1 VKQIINLFL
10 PNLTS
15 LRAVFNE
22 VSNTSISREKF
33 IDFTKII
40 GLFLLIINSF
50 FFLRLEESGGEIF
63 IKNLSVSSESL
74 IVITWFTAGMSLFFF
89 SMGFNNLIAW
99 YSNVGR
105 DGSQWNYLVD
115 RINTLLGP
123 VLVWIFSST
132 IVLNILSR
140 SYTFPSYLTT
150 SEDGIM
156 PSIEFILWP
165 LWLVSIYLVMVLF
178 APLTIFLHKKYP
190 YATLFTLFTLTI
202 LIDNIDFSVNFS
214 YIKLFNY
221 LFFWIAVHQIGYFY
235 ADGKIQQI
243 NINFFR
249 YVTVFAY
256 GYLFYQI
263 TAANKYLSLASYRL
277 SSINNEDPP
286 TTLYLVASIGL
297 ICLVFTFK
305 NVIEKILSN
314 QKLWLV
320 VSHIHANIYT
330 IYLWHLFIFFLTYLL
345 GGSLYLI
352 PLLFI
357 IVSFFFGNYERSVF
371 KLSSNL
377 VKRVNPLQPW
387 PSPIKARFSINNFV
401 LAWFSALF
409 VLLGVFHLTLGGVG
423 QDGFFTIREFYFLR
437 SNTYEGLGRI
447 LIGLL
452 LLNVTVRGLKYKKRV
467 LSTAILFVISS
478 IFTRNIVNENFT
490 YFEIYFSSFSL
501 LLFIFILV
509 QNSNYKSV
517 SKVK

>member
-1 VKQIINLFL
+1 M
-10 PNLTS
+10 PNFKS
-15 LRAVFNE
+15 MRSVFNE
-22 VSNTSISREKF
+22 ASKTSISRERF
-33 IDFTKII
+33 IDFTKVI
-40 GLFLLIINSF
+40 GLLFLIVNSF
-50 FFLRLEESGGEIF
+50 LFLRLEESSGELF
-63 IKNLSVSSESL
+63 VTNLSAESQSL
-74 IVITWFTAGMSLFFF
+74 IVISWFTAGMSLFFF

-140 SYTFPSYLTT
+140 SSNFPNYLTT

-190 YATLFTLFTLTI
+190 YATVLTLFTMTV
-202 LIDNIDFSVNFS
+202 LIDNIEFSLNFS

-221 LFFWIAVHQIGYFY
+221 LFFWIAIHQLGYFY
-235 ADGKIQQI
+235 ADGKIQEV
-243 NINFFR
+243 NVNVFR
-249 YVTVFAY
+249 YLTVFSY

-263 TAANKYLSLASYRL
+263 SVSNKYLSLASYRL
-277 SSINNEDPP
+277 SSLNNEDPP

-297 ICLVFTFK
+297 ISLAFTLK
-305 NVIEKILSN
+305 NLIEKMLSN
-314 QKLWLV
+314 QKIWLLI
-320 VSHIHANIYT
+320 SHIHANIYT
-330 IYLWHLFIFFLTYLL
+330 IYLWHLFIFFITYLIS
-345 GGSLYLI
+345 GNFYLV
-352 PLLFI
+352 PAFFI
-357 IVSFFFGNYERSVF
+357 LVSILFGNYERSIF

-387 PSPIKARFSINNFV
+387 PTPIKARFSINNFV
-401 LAWFSALF
+401 LAWFSALL
-409 VLLGVFHLTLGGVG
+409 VLLGVIHLTLGGVG

-452 LLNVTVRGLKYKKRV
+452 LLNITVRGLKYKKRI
-467 LSTAILFVISS
+467 LGTSILFVISS
-478 IFTRNIVNENFT
+478 IFTRDIVGENLT
-490 YFEIYFSSFSL
+490 IFEIYFSTL
-501 LLFIFILV
+501 TLILFITILF
-509 QNSNYKSV
+509 QNSNYKTV
-517 SKVK
+517 SRVK

>member
-1 VKQIINLFL
+1 M
-10 PNLTS
+10 PNLKS
-15 LRAVFNE
+15 MRSVFNE
-22 VSNTSISREKF
+22 VAKTSISRERF
-33 IDFTKII
+33 IDFTKVI
-40 GLFLLIINSF
+40 GLLFLIVNSF
-50 FFLRLEESGGEIF
+50 LFLRLEESSGELF
-63 IKNLSVSSESL
+63 VTNLSAESQSL
-74 IVITWFTAGMSLFFF
+74 IVISWFTAGMSLFFF

-140 SYTFPSYLTT
+140 SSNFPNYLTT

-190 YATLFTLFTLTI
+190 YATVLTLFTMTV
-202 LIDNIDFSVNFS
+202 LIDNIEFSLNFS

-221 LFFWIAVHQIGYFY
+221 LFFWIAIHQLGYFY
-235 ADGKIQQI
+235 ADGKIQEV
-243 NINFFR
+243 NVNVFR
-249 YVTVFAY
+249 YLTVFSY

-263 TAANKYLSLASYRL
+263 SVSNKYLSLASYRL
-277 SSINNEDPP
+277 SSLNNEDPP

-297 ICLVFTFK
+297 ISLAFTLK
-305 NVIEKILSN
+305 NLIEKMLSN
-314 QKLWLV
+314 QKIWLLI
-320 VSHIHANIYT
+320 SHIHANIYT
-330 IYLWHLFIFFLTYLL
+330 IYLWHLFIFFITYLIS
-345 GGSLYLI
+345 GNFYLV
-352 PLLFI
+352 PAFFI
-357 IVSFFFGNYERSVF
+357 LVSILFGNYERSIF

-387 PSPIKARFSINNFV
+387 PTPIKARFSINNFV
-401 LAWFSALF
+401 LAWFSALL
-409 VLLGVFHLTLGGVG
+409 VLLGVIHLTLGGVG
-423 QDGFFTIREFYFLR
+423 QDGFFTVREFYFLR

-452 LLNVTVRGLKYKKRV
+452 LLNITVRGLKYKKRILV
-467 LSTAILFVISS
+467 TSILFVISS
-478 IFTRNIVNENFT
+478 IFTRDIVDENLT
-490 YFEIYFSSFSL
+490 IFEIYFSTL
-501 LLFIFILV
+501 TLILFIIILF
-509 QNSNYKSV
+509 QNSNYKTV
-517 SKVK
+517 SRVK

>member
-1 VKQIINLFL
+1 M
-10 PNLTS
+10 PNLKS
-15 LRAVFNE
+15 LRSVFNE
-22 VSNTSISREKF
+22 SANTSISRERF
-33 IDFTKII
+33 IDFTKVI
-40 GLFLLIINSF
+40 GLLFLIVNSF
-50 FFLRLEESGGEIF
+50 LFLRLEESSGEF
-63 IKNLSVSSESL
+63 FVTNLSAESQSL
-74 IVITWFTAGMSLFFF
+74 IVISWFTAGMSLFFF

-140 SYTFPSYLTT
+140 SSNFPNYLTT

-190 YATLFTLFTLTI
+190 YATVLTLFTMTV
-202 LIDNIDFSVNFS
+202 LIDNIEFSLNFS

-221 LFFWIAVHQIGYFY
+221 LFFWIAIHQLGYFY
-235 ADGKIQQI
+235 ADGKIQEV
-243 NINFFR
+243 NVNVFR
-249 YVTVFAY
+249 YLTVFSY

-263 TAANKYLSLASYRL
+263 SVSNKYLSLASYRL
-277 SSINNEDPP
+277 SSLNNEDPP

-297 ICLVFTFK
+297 ISLAFTLK
-305 NVIEKILSN
+305 NLIEKILSN
-314 QKLWLV
+314 QKIWLLI
-320 VSHIHANIYT
+320 SHIHANIYT
-330 IYLWHLFIFFLTYLL
+330 IYLWHLFIFFITYLVS
-345 GGSLYLI
+345 GNFYLV
-352 PLLFI
+352 PVFFI
-357 IVSFFFGNYERSVF
+357 LVSILFGNYERSIF

-387 PSPIKARFSINNFV
+387 PTPIKARFSINNFV
-401 LAWFSALF
+401 LAWFSALL
-409 VLLGVFHLTLGGVG
+409 VLLGVIHLTLGGVG
-423 QDGFFTIREFYFLR
+423 QDGFFTVREFYFLR

-452 LLNVTVRGLKYKKRV
+452 LLNITVRGLKYKKRI
-467 LSTAILFVISS
+467 LATSILFVISS
-478 IFTRNIVNENFT
+478 IFTRDIVDENLT
-490 YFEIYFSSFSL
+490 NFEIYFSTL
-501 LLFIFILV
+501 TLILFITILF
-509 QNSNYKSV
+509 QNSNYKTV
-517 SKVK
+517 SRVK